1 MEKPATDDAT
11 IAPAPSSDPS
21 TPVKVLAVASTV
33 AATTPADGVPQP
45 KRRGRPPKVRDP
57 DELDK
62 VVKRPRGRPRNP
74 DKLTASWCPE
84 SVKLLFYLRYDSDLR
99 QKFDEKDNRSKRTG
113 YELLASTLSD
123 KIGRKFDN
131 AQVQQK
137 LSQLGTVW
145 AKLDPKDDEATRPQH
160 WDVMNEYWGPGS
172 KFPQPQLQPPIVPR
186 HQINKRDSADSDYL
200 APPAVTS
207 STLSTSFLEAV
218 VPALSSSLAA
228 VQPHKLRRILS
239 KHSESDEAV
248 AATDVHSAAAAA
260 VSSSAAQSDQGDSE
274 ATLISGFLAVKE
286 GLVAISSAIAGH
298 GNDDKM
304 DVLVA
309 AVAKQTHA
317 IEQQSKQLAALVDL
331 LSTRHQQA
339 TANDDA

>member
-21 TPVKVLAVASTV
+21 TPVKVLAVSSTV

-137 LSQLGTVW
+137 
-145 AKLDPKDDEATRPQH
+145 ATRPQH

>member
-21 TPVKVLAVASTV
+21 TPVKVLAISSTV
-33 AATTPADGVPQP
+33 ATTTPADGVPQP

-137 LSQLGTVW
+137 
-145 AKLDPKDDEATRPQH
+145 ATRPQH
-160 WDVMNEYWGPGS
+160 WEVMNEYWGPGS

-239 KHSESDEAV
+239 KHSESDETV